1 MRRRWRWQWRPPVT
15 FGSAQS
21 TIHEKYSSPIF
32 DTSKSPAPVPMSFSL
47 ASAVRWT
54 IVAPVARA
62 IRLLSVLRMRRI
74 TEMFALPR

>member
-1 MRRRWRWQWRPPVT
+1 MEWSGERRRWWRRRQAVSP
-15 FGSAQS
+15 